1 MPKITTLPDE
11 TRHHDTIDEDDGYS
25 TLTEDNDYE
34 IDDINTNGKET
45 FLYRVSMLRGMI
57 PLRLRVFWHKCT
69 HTTSIWAPWIFKK
82 IGNTFWIL
90 ITSAFLVGFPIFYE
104 SERDKHLR
112 LVEKEQRMLMPGTS
126 PDAK

>member
-11 TRHHDTIDEDDGYS
+11 TEHHDFIDDDGYS
-25 TLTEDNDYE
+25 TLTEDNDYGV
-34 IDDINTNGKET
+34 DDANMNGKET

-57 PLRLRVFWHKCT
+57 PLRLRVFWHKYT
-69 HTTSIWAPWIFKK
+69 HITGIWGPWIFKK
-82 IGNTFWIL
+82 IGNIFWIL

-112 LVEKEQRMLMPGTS
+112 LVEKEQRMLMPGAS
-126 PDAK
+126 DAK